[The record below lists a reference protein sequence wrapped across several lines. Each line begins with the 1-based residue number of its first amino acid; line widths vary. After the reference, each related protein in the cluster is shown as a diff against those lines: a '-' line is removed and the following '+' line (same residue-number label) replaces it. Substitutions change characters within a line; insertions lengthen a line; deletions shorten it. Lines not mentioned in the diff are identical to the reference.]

1 MTILSPSDDFWYRSL
16 APLSNAV
23 SRLDYVSGLRQ
34 PGGTYAHWGLSRTF
48 GEAAANEAIAG
59 AHSRIFSEI
68 LRTPLKRLVEELRN
82 TASERGADTQEVLS
96 ELVSRGDRLIPP
108 RLSGG
113 SKRHFNS
120 IWQALSALERA
131 LGPRNGPTA

>member
-1 MTILSPSDDFWYRSL
+1 MTILSPSDDFWYRTL

-34 PGGTYAHWGLSRTF
+34 PGGTYAHWGLTRTF
-48 GEAAANEAIAG
+48 GEAAANEAIAR
-59 AHSRIFSEI
+59 AHSQVFSEI
-68 LRTPLKRLVEELRN
+68 LRTPLKRLVEELRS
-82 TASERGADTQEVLS
+82 TAADRGAETQDILG
-96 ELVSRGDRLIPP
+96 ELLSRGDRLIPP
-108 RLSGG
+108 RLAGG

-131 LGPRNGPTA
+131 LGQRSGPAA